1 MLSDWKGESLIMSLE
16 LQSKGITLSVKKKN
30 WLSTGSFKLRKNIYK
45 FGEKSSSG
53 KRKSF
58 FATLNYNN
66 GRMELQ
72 QKQNENTT
80 IVLE

>member
-1 MLSDWKGESLIMSLE
+1 MFSDWKGESLIMSLE
-16 LQSKGITLSVKKKN
+16 LQSKGITLSVKKI

>member
-1 MLSDWKGESLIMSLE
+1 MERR
-16 LQSKGITLSVKKKN
+16 ITNHVFGVAEQGNNSQCEKK
-30 WLSTGSFKLRKNIYK
+30 LTGSFKLRKNIYK

-72 QKQNENTT
+72 QKQNENIT